1 MEMFFGMEIN
11 LFILYMLKRK
21 YFDLANLLRLID
33 EKNHHYLYFRDFN
46 RLLRNTVKHEL
57 QLKKMKKI
65 IRMQNVFLIVI
76 KNMKMMAILSYK
88 KSLS

>member
-1 MEMFFGMEIN
+1 MFFGMEIN

-46 RLLRNTVKHEL
+46 RLLRNTVKHVIA
-57 QLKKMKKI
+57 KKDEEDYKNAECFLNCHKKYE
-65 IRMQNVFLIVI
+65 NDGNPVI
-76 KNMKMMAILSYK
+76 
-88 KSLS
+88 

>member
-1 MEMFFGMEIN
+1 MEMFLGMEIN

-57 QLKKMKKI
+57 
-65 IRMQNVFLIVI
+65 
-76 KNMKMMAILSYK
+76 
-88 KSLS
+88 

>member
-1 MEMFFGMEIN
+1 MQMFFGIEIN

-46 RLLRNTVKHEL
+46 IVKEYCKAWVIT
-57 QLKKMKKI
+57 KKDEDYKNAECFLNCHKKYE
-65 IRMQNVFLIVI
+65 NDGNPVI
-76 KNMKMMAILSYK
+76 
-88 KSLS
+88 

>member
-1 MEMFFGMEIN
+1 MQMFFGIEIN

-46 RLLRNTVKHEL
+46 IVKEYC
-57 QLKKMKKI
+57 K
-65 IRMQNVFLIVI
+65 
-76 KNMKMMAILSYK
+76 A
-88 KSLS
+88 